1 MQQALLIPASM
12 FSGGTG
18 QSYALGTSQ
27 NSIHNKLL
35 SSIRNSV
42 CRTIIKDFVSDLVR
56 FNFPQR
62 AHNNTMGYFE
72 AELLNTEDKTNVVKQ
87 YEAMRACGLTGP
99 TIINDINKYRQLVG
113 DSELSE
119 KEIKELQKEL
129 EKMNMKP
136 KDTTGKTDVKST
148 DSHYKKQ
155 NNLPKGGSSS

>member
-1 MQQALLIPASM
+1 
-12 FSGGTG
+12 
-18 QSYALGTSQ
+18 
-27 NSIHNKLL
+27 
-35 SSIRNSV
+35 
-42 CRTIIKDFVSDLVR
+42 
-56 FNFPQR
+56 
-62 AHNNTMGYFE
+62 
-72 AELLNTEDKTNVVKQ
+72 
-87 YEAMRACGLTGP
+87 MRACGLTGP